1 MENARFIFGPV
12 PSRRLGRS
20 LGVSPIPEKTCN
32 YTCTYCQLGRTLH
45 MTGGRHMFYP
55 VEDIIAELKK
65 RLAED
70 TEFDVIS
77 VVGEGEPTLYK
88 GLGDLLDGIKK
99 LTKAPVAV
107 ITNGA
112 LLSDPQVRSELSKAD
127 IVLPSMDAFDEDS
140 WKKIDRPHG
149 KLDFNA
155 VMKGLQTFSHEYTGQ
170 LWLEIMLI
178 DGINTSDTALNA
190 LKKLAGTVRHDRLY
204 INTPVRPPA
213 ESFVSAPADAVVEK
227 AVKLTGGIAINH
239 LTSGSF
245 SSDIKDTYEAVI
257 SIIKRH
263 PMNRFEIESFV
274 ASRKVDS
281 FPPCA
286 DLFSRLEKD
295 AHVQTIDYK
304 GIKTYRYKNR

>member
-1 MENARFIFGPV
+1 
-12 PSRRLGRS
+12 
-20 LGVSPIPEKTCN
+20 
-32 YTCTYCQLGRTLH
+32 
-45 MTGGRHMFYP
+45 MTGERHMFYP

-77 VVGEGEPTLYK
+77 IVGEGEPTLYK

-99 LTKAPVAV
+99 LTTIPIAV

-112 LLSDPQVRSELSKAD
+112 LLSDPHVRSELSKAD
-127 IVLPSMDAFDEDS
+127 IVLPSMDAFDENS

-149 KLDFNA
+149 KLDFNS
-155 VMKGLQTFSHEYTGQ
+155 VMSGLQIFSHEYTGQ

-274 ASRKVDS
+274 ASRKADS